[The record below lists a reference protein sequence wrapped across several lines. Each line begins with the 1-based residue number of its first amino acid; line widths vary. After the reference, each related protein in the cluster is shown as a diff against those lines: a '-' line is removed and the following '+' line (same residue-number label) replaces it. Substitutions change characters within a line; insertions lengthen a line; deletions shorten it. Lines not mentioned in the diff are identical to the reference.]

1 MKEVN
6 VIKKGKVITPFK
18 TIEKG
23 VVVFEGKK
31 IIAVGRENE
40 VKTPKRAKIIDASD
54 RIVAPGFIDIHVHG
68 GKGKD
73 VMDASYEAINE
84 LSKFFATHGTTAFV
98 ATTISAS
105 HDELLNVARAVRLAM
120 EKGTDGAEVLGIH
133 MEGPYMSPDER
144 GAHAADQVRAPSLEE
159 FKEIWEASNGA
170 VRMVTLAPEWA
181 ESEKFIEN
189 LRSLGVVASVG
200 HSNATYSQVVDAIQH
215 GLKHA
220 THTFHRM
227 KVFHHREPGV
237 VGAVLVHDELTAEL
251 ICDNVHV
258 HPTAM
263 KLLIKAKGANKVALI
278 TDAIR
283 AAGMLNGEY
292 KVGKATVIVKNG
304 ISRSEAGELAGST
317 LTMDRAVGNMVKS
330 VGLSLQTAIRMATT
344 NPATT
349 IGIDKMKGSLK
360 TGKDAD
366 IVIIDEEVNVYMTI
380 VKGRVVYAT

>member
-1 MKEVN
+1 
-6 VIKKGKVITPFK
+6 
-18 TIEKG
+18 
-23 VVVFEGKK
+23 
-31 IIAVGRENE
+31 
-40 VKTPKRAKIIDASD
+40 
-54 RIVAPGFIDIHVHG
+54 
-68 GKGKD
+68 
-73 VMDASYEAINE
+73 MDASYEAMNE

-98 ATTISAS
+98 ATTITAS
-105 HDELLNVARAVRLAM
+105 HNELLNVARAVKLAM

-133 MEGPYMSPDER
+133 MEGPYISPDER
-144 GAHAADQVRAPSLEE
+144 GAHAADQIRPPSLEE
-159 FKEIWEASNGA
+159 FKEIWEASNHA
-170 VRMVTLAPEWA
+170 VRMVTLAPEWT
-181 ESEKFIEN
+181 ESESFIESLRN
-189 LRSLGVVASVG
+189 LRVVASVG
-200 HSNATYSQVVDAIQH
+200 HSNATYSQVADAIQH

-227 KVFHHREPGV
+227 RGFHHRELGV
-237 VGAVLVHDELTAEL
+237 VGAVLAHDEVTAEL
-251 ICDNVHV
+251 ICDNIHV

-263 KLLIKAKGANKVALI
+263 KLLIKAKGANKVVLI

-283 AAGMLNGEY
+283 AAGMPNGEY

>member
-1 MKEVN
+1 
-6 VIKKGKVITPFK
+6 
-18 TIEKG
+18 
-23 VVVFEGKK
+23 
-31 IIAVGRENE
+31 
-40 VKTPKRAKIIDASD
+40 
-54 RIVAPGFIDIHVHG
+54 
-68 GKGKD
+68 
-73 VMDASYEAINE
+73 
-84 LSKFFATHGTTAFV
+84 
-98 ATTISAS
+98 
-105 HDELLNVARAVRLAM
+105 
-120 EKGTDGAEVLGIH
+120 
-133 MEGPYMSPDER
+133 
-144 GAHAADQVRAPSLEE
+144 
-159 FKEIWEASNGA
+159 
-170 VRMVTLAPEWA
+170 VTLAPEWA

>member
-6 VIKKGKVITPFK
+6 VIKNGRVLTPFK

-23 VVVFEGKK
+23 VVVFEGEK
-31 IIAVGRENE
+31 IVAVGRENE
-40 VKTPKRAKIIDASD
+40 VRTPKSAKIIDASD
-54 RIVAPGFIDIHVHG
+54 GVVAPGFIDIHVHG
-68 GKGKD
+68 GKGRD

-84 LSKFFATHGTTAFV
+84 LSKFFATHGNTAFV

-105 HDELLNVARAVRLAM
+105 RSELLKVAKAVRLTM

-144 GAHAADQVRAPSLEE
+144 GAHAADQIRPPSLEE
-159 FKEIWEASNGA
+159 FQEIWEASNRA

-181 ESEKFIEN
+181 GSEKFIEN

-215 GLKHA
+215 GLRHA
-220 THTFHRM
+220 SHTFHRM
-227 KVFHHREPGV
+227 RGFHHREPGV

-263 KLLIKAKGANKVALI
+263 KLLVKAKGANRVVLI

-283 AAGMLNGEY
+283 AVGMPNGEY

-304 ISRSEAGELAGST
+304 VSRSAVGELAGST
-317 LTMDRAVGNMVKS
+317 LTMDRAVRNMVKS
-330 VGLSLQTAIRMATT
+330 VGLPLQTAIKMAAT

-349 IGIDKMKGSLK
+349 LGIDKVKGSVK
-360 TGKDAD
+360 PGKDAD